1 MRKESGPFGMNEL
14 RRSLRTLLGLFS
26 LTGWALAQTLCIPP
40 APSGTPS
47 RPLTGYSAAGLE
59 AYDRV
64 MQRLLERYRIP
75 GAALAV
81 AKDGRLVLSRGYGFA
96 DVRTQEPVQP
106 DALFRLASLSKPITA
121 AAVLHLG
128 ESLVFQGVYP
138 DLNSFL
144 SEKAFDLLKI
154 QPYGGKLTDPR
165 LKNITLRD
173 LLQHSG
179 GWHRG
184 WAGDPMFRPTLSDV
198 ARALHRPEHLSSR
211 EIVGYMLSRRLQF
224 APGSRSAYSNLGYAV
239 LGLVVEKLS
248 GQPYEA
254 YVRAMLQPAGIYSV
268 RAGKTRLQ
276 ERLPREVRYH
286 DFPGAPLVK
295 SVLDGTLVNRPY
307 GEFYLE
313 AHTANGGLVASA
325 PDLVRFVVALE
336 GLRGPPLLSR
346 EALHEML
353 RRPRL
358 AQYQK
363 TPRYYALGWGVRVP
377 QPQPAV
383 PPLAGAAGQGSSE
396 PRNPAVKPP
405 LVLSLPP
412 EQLEWSH
419 DGAFAGSRTLLLRLP
434 GGVVLAALF
443 NSRPWNDWRFIAEL
457 RQGLENATQAVPH
470 WPDYDCF

>member
-1 MRKESGPFGMNEL
+1 MRYRL
-14 RRSLRTLLGLFS
+14 ATLLGLFA

-40 APSGTPS
+40 APTSLPS
-47 RPLTGYSAAGLE
+47 RPITGYSAASLE
-59 AYDRV
+59 PYDRV
-64 MQRLLERYRIP
+64 MQRLLERYQIP

-81 AKDGRLVLSRGYGFA
+81 AKDGRLVLSRGYSFA
-96 DVRTQEPVQP
+96 DVRTKEPVLP

-121 AAVLHLG
+121 VAVLHLG
-128 ESLVFQGVYP
+128 ESQVFQGVYP

-144 SEKAFDLLKI
+144 NEKAFSFI
-154 QPYGGKLTDPR
+154 NIPPYGGLLADPR
-165 LKNITLRD
+165 LKRITLRD

-184 WAGDPMFRPTLSDV
+184 WAGDPMFRPTLSDI
-198 ARALHRPEHLSSR
+198 ARAMGRPERLSSR
-211 EIVGYMLSRRLQF
+211 ELIAFMMSRKLQF

-239 LGLVVEKLS
+239 LGQVIEKIS

-254 YVRAMLQPAGIYSV
+254 YVQTMLRPLGIYSV
-268 RAGKTRLQ
+268 RAGKTRPQ
-276 ERLPREVRYH
+276 DRLKGEVRYH

-295 SVLDGTLVNRPY
+295 SVIDGALVNRPY

-325 PDLVRFVVALE
+325 PDLVRLVVALE
-336 GLRGPPLLSR
+336 GWRGPPLLSR

-353 RRPRL
+353 QRPRL
-358 AQYQK
+358 PQYEK
-363 TPRYYALGWGVRVP
+363 TARYYALGWGVRVP
-377 QPQPAV
+377 QPQTQPH
-383 PPLAGAAGQGSSE
+383 PPGGTTGQGSSD
-396 PRNPAVKPP
+396 PRNPPARPP

-434 GGVVLAALF
+434 NGVALAALF
-443 NSRPWNDWRFIAEL
+443 NSRPWNDWSFMAEL
-457 RQGLENATQAVPH
+457 RRGLENATQAVQH
-470 WPDYDCF
+470 WPDHDCF

>member
-1 MRKESGPFGMNEL
+1 ML
-14 RRSLRTLLGLFS
+14 RRLGTLLGLFT
-26 LTGWALAQTLCIPP
+26 LTGWALAQTLCVPP
-40 APSGTPS
+40 APTGTPN
-47 RPLTGYSAAGLE
+47 RPITGYSAASLE

-64 MQRLLERYRIP
+64 IQRLLERYQIP

-96 DVRTQEPVQP
+96 DVRTKEPVQP

-121 AAVLHLG
+121 VAVLHLG

-144 SEKAFDLLKI
+144 NEKAFRFI
-154 QPYGGKLTDPR
+154 NIPPYGGQMADPR
-165 LKNITLRD
+165 LKQITLRD

-184 WAGDPMFRPTLSDV
+184 WAGDPMFRPTLSDI
-198 ARALHRPEHLSSR
+198 ARAMRRPERLSSR
-211 EIVGYMLSRRLQF
+211 ELIAFMMSRKLQF

-239 LGLVVEKLS
+239 LGLVIEKLS
-248 GQPYEA
+248 GQPYES
-254 YVRAMLQPAGIYSV
+254 YVQTMLRPLGIYSV

-276 ERLPREVRYH
+276 ERLKGEVRYY
-286 DFPGAPLVK
+286 DFPGGPLVR
-295 SVLDGTLVNRPY
+295 SVVDGTLVNRPY

-325 PDLVRFVVALE
+325 PDLARLVVALE

-358 AQYQK
+358 AQYEK
-363 TPRYYALGWGVRVP
+363 TTRYYALGWGVRVP
-377 QPQPAV
+377 QPQPAT
-383 PPLAGAAGQGSSE
+383 PPLAVAAGQGSSE
-396 PRNPAVKPP
+396 PRNPPEKPP
-405 LVLSLPP
+405 LVFSLSP

-443 NSRPWNDWRFIAEL
+443 NSRPWNDWSFIAEL
-457 RQGLENATQAVPH
+457 RRGLENATQMVQT

>member
-1 MRKESGPFGMNEL
+1 M
-14 RRSLRTLLGLFS
+14 RTLETLLSLIALG
-26 LTGWALAQTLCIPP
+26 GWALAQTLCIPP
-40 APSGTPS
+40 ATTGSPI
-47 RPLTGYSAAGLE
+47 TGYSAVGLE
-59 AYDRV
+59 PYDRV
-64 MQRLLERYRIP
+64 MQRLLERYSIP

-81 AKDGRLVLSRGYGFA
+81 AKDGRLVHSRGYGFA
-96 DVRTQEPVQP
+96 DVRTKEPVQP

-121 AAVLHLG
+121 VAVLHLG
-128 ESLVFQGVYP
+128 ESLVFRGVYP

-144 SEKAFDLLKI
+144 NEKAFDLVKI
-154 QPYGGKLTDPR
+154 PPFGGQIADPR

-184 WAGDPMFRPTLSDV
+184 WAGDPMFRPTLSDI
-198 ARALHRPEHLSSR
+198 AKSMRRPESLSSQ
-211 EIVGYMLSRRLQF
+211 ELIAFMMSRRLQF

-239 LGLVVEKLS
+239 LGEVIEKLS
-248 GQPYEA
+248 GQRYEA
-254 YVRAMLQPAGIYSV
+254 YVRGVLQPLGIYSL
-268 RAGKTRLQ
+268 RASKTRLQ
-276 ERLPREVRYH
+276 DRLPGEVRYY

-295 SVLDGTLVNRPY
+295 SVVDGSLVNRPY

-336 GLRGPPLLSR
+336 GWRGPPLLSH
-346 EALHEML
+346 EALEEML

-358 AQYQK
+358 AQYEK

-377 QPQPAV
+377 QPRAQA
-383 PPLAGAAGQGSSE
+383 LAPGGTPGQGSSE
-396 PRNPAVKPP
+396 PRNPPGKPP

-443 NSRPWNDWRFIAEL
+443 NSRPWNDWSFIAEL
-457 RQGLENATQAVPH
+457 RKGLENATRMVQR
-470 WPDYDCF
+470 WPDYDCY